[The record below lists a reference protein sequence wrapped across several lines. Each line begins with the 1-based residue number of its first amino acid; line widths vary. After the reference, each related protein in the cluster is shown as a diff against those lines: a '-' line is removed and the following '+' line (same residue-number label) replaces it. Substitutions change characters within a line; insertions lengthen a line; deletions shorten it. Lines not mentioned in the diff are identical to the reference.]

1 MSKKISYSLNIG
13 SGSVSLDDFNNGAEI
28 MEHLAQMVRE
38 HSDGKT
44 PLASGVEIRITI
56 EPVRTRGRH
65 AKWKM
70 LNDAAAT
77 KAD

>member
-1 MSKKISYSLNIG
+1 MSKTVSYSLNIG
-13 SGSVSLDDFNNGAEI
+13 GSSISLDDFNNGVEI

-38 HSDGKT
+38 HSDSKT
-44 PLASGVEIRITI
+44 PLASGVEIRITV
-56 EPVRTRGRH
+56 EPVRTRGRY